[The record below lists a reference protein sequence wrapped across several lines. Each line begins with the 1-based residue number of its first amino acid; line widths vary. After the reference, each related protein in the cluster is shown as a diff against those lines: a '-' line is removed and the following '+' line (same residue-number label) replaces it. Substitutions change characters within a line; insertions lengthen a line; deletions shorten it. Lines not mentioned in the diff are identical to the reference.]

1 MISCLQTGHQFTKIC
16 ASILILVDHT
26 AGCHRSLCRTS
37 FTCHLPSIRLPSLP
51 ACSSSRYYGAC
62 IGRCLQLAARCCC
75 SRVEAVRERAL
86 ESSVGATP
94 SVLCA
99 VLGAMLCFERV
110 AHVVLWMLYAP
121 CGYRRPLTLH
131 RPLLRARRCS
141 LWRTSTP
148 RSTTHSWCVSSL
160 AQPRLACACSIAAML
175 VSWWL
180 LCCELP
186 ARLLPLLFVCSVGTK
201 VTWLFIRFALNST

>member
-1 MISCLQTGHQFTKIC
+1 MISCLQPGHQFTKIC

-148 RSTTHSWCVSSL
+148 RSTTHSWCVSRWRSL
-160 AQPRLACACSIAAML
+160 ASRVPGLL
-175 VSWWL
+175 L
-180 LCCELP
+180 LC
-186 ARLLPLLFVCSVGTK
+186 LFRCGCCAVSSQHVCCRSCLCAAPWVRK
-201 VTWLFIRFALNST
+201 